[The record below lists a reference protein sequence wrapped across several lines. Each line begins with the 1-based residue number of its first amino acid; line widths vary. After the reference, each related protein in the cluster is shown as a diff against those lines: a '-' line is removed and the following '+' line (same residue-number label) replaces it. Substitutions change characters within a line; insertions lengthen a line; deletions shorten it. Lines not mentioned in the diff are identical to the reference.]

1 MKEFLILVYVILFVI
16 GVGFGNYFV
25 IFLYDSPIKNKTDE
39 LIRGILSLLIPCI
52 IGLFFPIIV
61 VIGLICYIFKIE

>member
-1 MKEFLILVYVILFVI
+1 MKEFLIVVFVILFII
-16 GVGFGNYFV
+16 GVGFGSFFV
-25 IFLYDSPIKNKTDE
+25 IFLYDSPIESKSDE

>member
-1 MKEFLILVYVILFVI
+1 MKECLILIYVILFI
-16 GVGFGNYFV
+16 IGFGFGSYFS
-25 IFLYDSPIKNKTDE
+25 IFLYDSPIESKSDE

>member
-1 MKEFLILVYVILFVI
+1 MKEFLIIIYIILFII

-25 IFLYDSPIKNKTDE
+25 IFLYDSPIEGKSDE